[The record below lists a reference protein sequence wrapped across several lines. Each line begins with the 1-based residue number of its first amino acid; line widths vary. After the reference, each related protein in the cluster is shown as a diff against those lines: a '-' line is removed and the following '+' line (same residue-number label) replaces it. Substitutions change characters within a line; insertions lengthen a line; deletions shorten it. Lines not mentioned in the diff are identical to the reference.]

1 MNTIFQR
8 TNRTLEFGLSNI
20 LQIMSATLEFGLS
33 NILQIMSASAISRH
47 MSSTRGFFLEK
58 EIRITFLYEKQLQ
71 QMTQFSK
78 ELTELYNSV
87 SARLYKLSA
96 QIHFLQPR
104 TFRRAVFLKIAI
116 SITFLFEKQF

>member
-8 TNRTLEFGLSNI
+8 TKRI
-20 LQIMSATLEFGLS
+20 LEFGLS

-47 MSSTRGFFLEK
+47 MSCTRGFFLEK
-58 EIRITFLYEKQLQ
+58 EIRVTFLYEKQLQ
-71 QMTQFSK
+71 QMTQLSK
-78 ELTELYNSV
+78 ELTELYNLA